1 MQVVT
6 AAIIVRN
13 GRFLL
18 ARRMAGDA
26 DGGLWEFPGGTV
38 EPGETPDECI
48 VRELREELGIE
59 ARAVALYAGEC
70 ADWGGILLFYL
81 CSTRD
86 EPTPIEC
93 DSLCWLSPHEL
104 PGVDTHSS
112 DRKLMERLAADAPR
126 VMAMLSGG
134 EDGGD
139 QWDE

>member
-6 AAIIVRN
+6 AAIIVRD

-18 ARRMAGDA
+18 ARRMADDA

-59 ARAVALYAGEC
+59 ARPVALYTGEC

-81 CSTRD
+81 CETD
-86 EPTPIEC
+86 DDPTAIEC
-93 DSLCWLSPHEL
+93 DGLCWLPPQEL
-104 PGVDTHSS
+104 PGVETHSS
-112 DRKLMERLAADAPR
+112 DRRLMERLADDGPR
-126 VMAMLSGG
+126 VMALLSRS
-134 EDGGD
+134 EDGGV
-139 QWDE
+139 